1 MMKVQF
7 SYILIPLLGAGL
19 LGILS
24 SWYLWNRRTAKG
36 SLPLA
41 LLFISISIWSIS
53 YALESLFTDYAIK
66 VTWAK
71 MEYFGIVS
79 VPIFWLLFCL
89 VYANKRNLK
98 RIELLFL
105 SVVPLITLALVWTN
119 STHHLIWKKTVLL
132 DLYGL
137 KLLQVEHGIW
147 FWINAF
153 YSHSLYLAG
162 MYFLIRNNIKN
173 QKTLRLRGR
182 FVILA
187 GLFPG
192 ITNLLY
198 ISGINPLPLI
208 DLTPLSFAV
217 SGLLIVWGLNYHHL
231 LDIIPI
237 ARDTTIENMQDGIIV
252 VDLEDRIVDIN
263 PSAEKIINYS
273 FSDVIG
279 QPTSE
284 ILAEISDWVSLSKES
299 KTPIKVLNLG
309 EGKNKKI
316 YVLNL
321 FPLSNHQDQLIGHS
335 IVFHNNTQSYIL
347 NKNLKDQAD
356 RLAVLYEIGK
366 AITSTLEIDDLLDL
380 IYNQLSQVISSDAYF
395 VAIYVPEDH
404 QLDIRILMDQGKR
417 YPSEKVDA
425 DTGLSSWI
433 VKNREPL
440 LIHDLRKEID
450 TLPVKPVMIGEKR
463 LTRSWLG
470 VPMLIENKLIG
481 LLAVASYQP
490 NVFDE
495 MDQLLLEQIAQQAVL
510 SIQNARHHEEVT
522 QQAKLDSLTGVSNHN
537 HFIERLY
544 EEGDAAKS
552 TLAPLSLI
560 MLDIDHFKLYNDT
573 YGHIVG
579 DQVLRLTVQ
588 AIQSHIKKTDTVGRW
603 GGEEFG
609 VILPNATTTQANK
622 VANRIR
628 QTLAELPLF
637 DVEGLTIPKPTIS
650 QGIGTMPD
658 HTLDIDELVIIA
670 DRALYKA
677 KDKGRD
683 QVAEGKSTQSSRS

>member
-1 MMKVQF
+1 
-7 SYILIPLLGAGL
+7 
-19 LGILS
+19 
-24 SWYLWNRRTAKG
+24 
-36 SLPLA
+36 
-41 LLFISISIWSIS
+41 
-53 YALESLFTDYAIK
+53 
-66 VTWAK
+66 
-71 MEYFGIVS
+71 
-79 VPIFWLLFCL
+79 
-89 VYANKRNLK
+89 
-98 RIELLFL
+98 
-105 SVVPLITLALVWTN
+105 
-119 STHHLIWKKTVLL
+119 
-132 DLYGL
+132 
-137 KLLQVEHGIW
+137 
-147 FWINAF
+147 
-153 YSHSLYLAG
+153 
-162 MYFLIRNNIKN
+162 
-173 QKTLRLRGR
+173 
-182 FVILA
+182 
-187 GLFPG
+187 
-192 ITNLLY
+192 
-198 ISGINPLPLI
+198 
-208 DLTPLSFAV
+208 
-217 SGLLIVWGLNYHHL
+217 
-231 LDIIPI
+231 
-237 ARDTTIENMQDGIIV
+237 

-284 ILAEISDWVSLSKES
+284 ILAEISDWVALSKES

-309 EGKNKKI
+309 EGKDKKI

-321 FPLSNHQDQLIGHS
+321 FPLSNRQDQLIGHS

-380 IYNQLSQVISSDAYF
+380 IYAQLSQVISSDAYF

-404 QLDIRILMDQGKR
+404 QLDIRILIDQGKR

-425 DTGLSSWI
+425 DIGLSSWI

-440 LIHDLRKEID
+440 LIHDLRKEIN

-470 VPMLIENKLIG
+470 VPMLIENELIG
-481 LLAVASYQP
+481 LLVVASYQP

-495 MDQLLLEQIAQQAVL
+495 MDQLPLEQIAQQAVL
-510 SIQNARHHEEVT
+510 CIQNARHHEEVT
-522 QQAKLDSLTGVSNHN
+522 RQAKLDSLTGVSNHN
-537 HFIERLY
+537 NFIERLY
-544 EEGDAAKS
+544 EEAEAAKS

-579 DQVLRLTVQ
+579 DQVLKLTVQ
-588 AIQSHIKKTDTVGRW
+588 AIQSHIKKTDTIGRW

-609 VILPNATTTQANK
+609 VILPNATTTQANM

-658 HTLDIDELVIIA
+658 HTSDIDELVIIA

-683 QVAEGKSTQSSRS
+683 QVAEGKPSQSSRS

>member
-1 MMKVQF
+1 MDIQF
-7 SYILIPLLGAGL
+7 SHIVLPTALAGL
-19 LGILS
+19 LGILCIWLILKRKS
-24 SWYLWNRRTAKG
+24 AQG
-36 SLPLA
+36 SIPLA
-41 LLFISISIWSIS
+41 LLFGSAAFWSIC
-53 YALESLFTDYAIK
+53 YAVELSLMEYTSK
-66 VTWAK
+66 VFWLK
-71 MEYFGIVS
+71 MESIGVAILPVL
-79 VPIFWLLFCL
+79 WLFFCL
-89 VYANKRNLK
+89 RYVDIQKPK
-98 RIELLFL
+98 TSWFIIIF
-105 SVVPLITLALVWTN
+105 SIIPIVTLVLAFTN
-119 STHHLIWKKTVLL
+119 STHHLVWISVELIDQNGL
-132 DLYGL
+132 MML
-137 KLLQVEHGIW
+137 KLERNIW
-147 FWINAF
+147 FWIHTG
-153 YSHSLYLAG
+153 YSHLIYLAG
-162 MYFLIRNNIKN
+162 MYFLVQKYLKTPSNMVNQIRYV
-173 QKTLRLRGR
+173 
-182 FVILA
+182 FLA
-187 GLFPG
+187 GLIPG
-192 ITNLLY
+192 VTNIFY
-198 ISGINPLPLI
+198 IFNNDPIPQI
-208 DLTPLSFAV
+208 DYTPLSFAV
-217 SGLLIVWGLNYHHL
+217 SGLLIVWVLYYHRL

-252 VDLEDRIVDIN
+252 VDLEDRLVDIN
-263 PSAEKIINYS
+263 PAAEKIINYS

-279 QPTSE
+279 QPASE
-284 ILAEISDWVSLSKES
+284 ILAEISDWVALSKES
-299 KTPIKVLNLG
+299 KTPIKVLNVG

-321 FPLSNHQDQLIGHS
+321 FPLTNTHDQLIGHS
-335 IVFHNNTQSYIL
+335 IMFHNNTQSYIL

-366 AITSTLEIDDLLDL
+366 AITSTIEIDELLEL
-380 IYNQLSQVISSDAYF
+380 IYNQLSQVMPSDAYF
-395 VAIYVPEDH
+395 VAIYIPDDH
-404 QLDIRILMDQGKR
+404 QLEIRILMDQGTR

-425 DTGLSSWI
+425 DEGLSSWI

-440 LIHDLRKEID
+440 LIHDLRKEIN
-450 TLPVKPVMIGEKR
+450 TLTVKPVMVGEKR

-470 VPMLIENKLIG
+470 VPMQIENELIG

-537 HFIERLY
+537 HLIERLY
-544 EEGDAAKS
+544 EEAESALS
-552 TLAPLSLI
+552 TLTPLSLI
-560 MLDIDHFKLYNDT
+560 MLDIDYFKLYNDT

-609 VILPNATTTQANK
+609 VILPNATAAQANI

-658 HTLDIDELVIIA
+658 HTSDVDELVIIA
-670 DRALYKA
+670 DRALYRA
-677 KDKGRD
+677 KNKGRD
-683 QVAEGKSTQSSRS
+683 QVTEGKPSQSS

>member
-1 MMKVQF
+1 MDTQF
-7 SYILIPLLGAGL
+7 SLIALPTASAGL

-24 SWYLWNRRTAKG
+24 IGLIWKRKSAIG
-36 SLPLA
+36 AIPLV
-41 LLFISISIWSIS
+41 LLFGSATFWSIS
-53 YALESLFTDYAIK
+53 YAVELSLRDFTSKVFWLKLEYVGVAILPVLWLFFCLRYVDINKPKTSWFFII
-66 VTWAK
+66 
-71 MEYFGIVS
+71 FSI
-79 VPIFWLLFCL
+79 VPI
-89 VYANKRNLK
+89 
-98 RIELLFL
+98 
-105 SVVPLITLALVWTN
+105 ITIILAWTNQSHHLVWK
-119 STHHLIWKKTVLL
+119 SVDLINQ
-132 DLYGL
+132 DGL
-137 KLLQVEHGIW
+137 KMLKLERNIW
-147 FWINAF
+147 FWINTG
-153 YSHSLYLAG
+153 YSHLLYLAG
-162 MYFLIRNNIKN
+162 FYFLVYKYLKTPTKMRNQIRYV
-173 QKTLRLRGR
+173 
-182 FVILA
+182 FLA
-187 GLFPG
+187 GLVPG
-192 ITNLLY
+192 V
-198 ISGINPLPLI
+198 INTFYVFNNDPIPLI
-208 DLTPLSFAV
+208 DFTPLSFAI
-217 SGLLIVWGLNYHHL
+217 SGLLLVWVLYYQRL

-279 QPTSE
+279 QPSSE
-284 ILAEISDWVSLSKES
+284 ILAEISDWITLSKES

-316 YVLNL
+316 FVLHL
-321 FPLSNHQDQLIGHS
+321 FPLTNRQDQLIGHS

-380 IYNQLSQVISSDAYF
+380 IYNQLSQVISCDAYF
-395 VAIYVPEDH
+395 VAIYVPEDD
-404 QLDIRILMDQGKR
+404 QLDIRILTDQGKR

-425 DTGLSSWI
+425 DVGLSSWI

-450 TLPVKPVMIGEKR
+450 SLPVKPVMVGEKR
-463 LTRSWLG
+463 LSRSWLG
-470 VPMLIENKLIG
+470 VPMQIDNELIG

-544 EEGDAAKS
+544 EEADAAKS

-609 VILPNATTTQANK
+609 VILPNATTTQANM

-628 QTLAELPLF
+628 QTLAKLPLF

-650 QGIGTMPD
+650 QGLGTLPD
-658 HTLDIDELVIIA
+658 HTTDIDELVIIA

-683 QVAEGKSTQSSRS
+683 QVAEGKPSQSSRS